1 MEFDWKNVLSS
12 RSPDQI
18 LCLWGKAFWTK
29 DQSIMLQRSIKKSID
44 SSSHTVKIGVV
55 LSRDDYI
62 QRHSYE
68 GLFFQQRFQS
78 VYSDQG
84 ETVEGMIRIQAEKL
98 QIDDFL
104 KHTDLRSEEHTSEL
118 QSRGQL
124 VCRLLLDKKKPGM
137 T

>member
-68 GLFFQQRFQS
+68 GLFFQAADNS
-78 VYSDQG
+78 NAPAAC
-84 ETVEGMIRIQAEKL
+84 IRVNLSFFRKAFNSLPSWE
-98 QIDDFL
+98 F
-104 KHTDLRSEEHTSEL
+104 
-118 QSRGQL
+118 
-124 VCRLLLDKKKPGM
+124 
-137 T
+137 